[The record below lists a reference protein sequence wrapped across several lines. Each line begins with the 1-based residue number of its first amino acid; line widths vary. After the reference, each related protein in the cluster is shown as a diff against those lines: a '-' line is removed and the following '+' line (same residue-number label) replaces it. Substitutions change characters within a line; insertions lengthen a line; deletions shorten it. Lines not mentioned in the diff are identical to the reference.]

1 MNIYFCKNILSD
13 HPSPCQSASRP
24 GIGLDPPVDQ
34 PKTWWGD
41 QMQIV
46 DFRPEQ
52 SLNLL
57 NHKEW
62 TKTTLSLTPEANQ
75 DSLDGYSVPY
85 FSWFLGLVVCILY
98 YCFILPPKM
107 SFSRFFIRQ
116 GCHMLSQQ
124 FLYIM
129 SAKVKKIVLRK
140 LKQQG
145 QEPHPGAQ
153 IQNPKY

>member
-1 MNIYFCKNILSD
+1 MSISLQARD
-13 HPSPCQSASRP
+13 WAWPSSRP
-24 GIGLDPPVDQ
+24 TQNLA
-34 PKTWWGD
+34 WGD

-62 TKTTLSLTPEANQ
+62 TKTTLSLTPETNQ
-75 DSLDGYSVPY
+75 EFLDGYSVPY

-107 SFSRFFIRQ
+107 SFSKFFIGQ
-116 GCHMLSQQ
+116 GCHMISQQ

-129 SAKVKKIVLRK
+129 SAKVKENSSKKSEATRSRT
-140 LKQQG
+140 
-145 QEPHPGAQ
+145 PSWCSDP
-153 IQNPKY
+153 